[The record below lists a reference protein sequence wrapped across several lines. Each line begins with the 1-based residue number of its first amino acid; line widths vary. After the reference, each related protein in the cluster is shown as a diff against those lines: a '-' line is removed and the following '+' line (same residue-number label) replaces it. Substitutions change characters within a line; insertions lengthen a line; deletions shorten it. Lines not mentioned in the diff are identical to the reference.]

1 MILSFRGLPAVSI
14 RPVGVVLGFVGLAWI
29 LSGCVAAAVLGT
41 GATVGVT
48 AAQERSVGNAVD
60 DAGAEIAIN
69 TGLLQKDPKLFRKV
83 GVEVVEGRAL
93 LTGSVAEPDDRVEA
107 ARVAWGAS
115 GIREVINEIQ
125 VDDSSGLLS
134 ATKDTWIT
142 TQLRAKMLGDGG
154 VNDINYNVET
164 VNGVIYLLGIAQNQQ
179 ELEAVTNHART
190 ISGVQKVISH
200 VRLKDDPRR
209 NS

>member
-1 MILSFRGLPAVSI
+1 MILSFRGSPAVSI
-14 RPVGVVLGFVGLAWI
+14 RSVGAVIGFAGLA
-29 LSGCVAAAVLGT
+29 LAVAGCVPAAVLGG
-41 GATVGVT
+41 GAAVGVT

-60 DAGAEIAIN
+60 DAGSEISIS
-69 TGLLQKDPKLFRKV
+69 TLLLQKDPKLFRKV

-93 LTGSVAEPDDRVEA
+93 LTGSVATPEDRIEA

-115 GIREVINEIQ
+115 GVREVINEIQ
-125 VDDSSGLLS
+125 VNDSSGLIS

-154 VNDINYNVET
+154 VNDINFNVET

-190 ISGVQKVISH
+190 IAGVQRVISH

-209 NS
+209 QS